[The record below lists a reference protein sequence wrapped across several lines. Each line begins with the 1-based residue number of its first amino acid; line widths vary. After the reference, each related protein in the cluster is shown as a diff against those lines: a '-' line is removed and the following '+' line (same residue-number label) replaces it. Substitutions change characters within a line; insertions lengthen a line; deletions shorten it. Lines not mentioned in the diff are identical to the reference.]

1 MDKTSFICCFT
12 VLIKTQHNFA
22 TVLLNIVNLFSC
34 SFEAQKPIQSR
45 EVHFTWIIFNFII
58 LAILIVLIILVFI
71 LFHVQP
77 TMEAPFVT
85 KIPFLRY
92 QTLPKLSF
100 TKTVFSLKYGHMNS
114 KSDLLADLNIAVT

>member
-22 TVLLNIVNLFSC
+22 TC